1 MSDEQ
6 ERLER
11 ASREAWAWMEED
23 KRWTDGTAVY
33 WFLFA
38 VLGIATGAAVI
49 ALAGLR

>member
-11 ASREAWAWMEED
+11 ASREAWAWMED
-23 KRWTDGTAVY
+23 GRRSNGTAVY

-38 VLGIATGAAVI
+38 VLGIATGAVVI

>member
-33 WFLFA
+33 WFCFA
-38 VLGIATGAAVI
+38 LLGIATGAVVI